1 MDGLEQR
8 KTEKRRHLTTPVWAN
23 CAIMGLFTVGGV
35 IAMET
40 VFVVNL

>member
-1 MDGLEQR
+1 MHRWLETA
-8 KTEKRRHLTTPVWAN
+8 KNCRHLITPVWVN
-23 CAIMGLFTVGGV
+23 CAIMVLFTVGGV